1 MTLFQCLPVFFQIY
15 PSSQNK
21 FSDCSYQLWILM
33 ASAVVELNV
42 GGIFY
47 TTTLN
52 TLTKVV
58 NDYLTLS

>member
-1 MTLFQCLPVFFQIY
+1 
-15 PSSQNK
+15 
-21 FSDCSYQLWILM
+21 M